1 MINFNPNPLRCNE
14 PFLTTLLWVMVFIT
28 TGGSKRGHAVFC
40 PSWYSHT
47 GENIGAAYYM
57 LRDHLQNHP
66 VLCKRHDFICFWMD
80 AVGLCSSPF
89 HFLVGVEAGFL
100 FWLLGI
106 VQAILNLLRVH
117 LEGGSMPGDM
127 NNHFK
132 WWGTVSK
139 TNHPLPW
146 YLLSSQHSGG

>member
-1 MINFNPNPLRCNE
+1 
-14 PFLTTLLWVMVFIT
+14 
-28 TGGSKRGHAVFC
+28 
-40 PSWYSHT
+40 
-47 GENIGAAYYM
+47 
-57 LRDHLQNHP
+57 
-66 VLCKRHDFICFWMD
+66 MD

-127 NNHFK
+127 NILFNLDE
-132 WWGTVSK
+132 G
-139 TNHPLPW
+139 
-146 YLLSSQHSGG
+146 SSYRFP